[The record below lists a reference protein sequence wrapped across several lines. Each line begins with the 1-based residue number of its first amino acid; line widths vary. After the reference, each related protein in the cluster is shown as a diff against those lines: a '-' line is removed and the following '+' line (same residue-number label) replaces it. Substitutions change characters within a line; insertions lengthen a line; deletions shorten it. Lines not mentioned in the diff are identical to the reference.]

1 MLLRFL
7 IIFLSF
13 NLLACASQE
22 DPPVEIICQLE
33 TCEETGGTA
42 QGASAEEEAPT
53 SVTIPEPATTNDE
66 LSGSIITAVFDE
78 DSQVFTLTALGL
90 DTQLARFPSAD
101 FGRMLAMRDVAGV
114 HNAYFAQ
121 GEGSKIIIYSGGM
134 AGSVRNLASFGR
146 IGATELPLVGGAQFN
161 GDYAGFT
168 TTRRING
175 RAHIDVDFKEAT
187 LSGRITQRIFRQRP
201 DNIVDVVNPLSMLVL
216 EQTTLKTDG
225 TFGGET
231 GGGQIVN
238 GQELWNPA
246 SGSFTGLI
254 GGANAGEVVGT
265 VNVTHR
271 TPSGGKLRRS
281 RGIPCDAVGFAAT
294 KGENADRS
302 S

>member
-13 NLLACASQE
+13 NLLACASQV

-42 QGASAEEEAPT
+42 QGTSAEEEVPT

-175 RAHIDVDFKEAT
+175 RAQIDVDFKEAT

-271 TPSGGKLRRS
+271 TPSGGS
-281 RGIPCDAVGFAAT
+281 FEEVGGFLAT
-294 KGENADRS
+294 R
-302 S
+302 